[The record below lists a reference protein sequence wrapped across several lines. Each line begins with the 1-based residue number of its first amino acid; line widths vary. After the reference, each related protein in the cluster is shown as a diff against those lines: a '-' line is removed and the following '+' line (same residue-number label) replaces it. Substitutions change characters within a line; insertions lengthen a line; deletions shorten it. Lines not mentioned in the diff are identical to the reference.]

1 MNQRATNYHLGIDLG
16 SVSIKVVLLDDAHC
30 VQFSRW
36 TRVAGAPLETLAG
49 ILGHL
54 KSEYAGAAITS
65 IGVTG
70 SGRPLIVD
78 ALAARTVNELSAHAA
93 AAAALLPEI
102 RTVIEIGGQDSKL
115 VLLEENDRSES
126 MHGSPSSQWRSI
138 RDFRMNELC
147 AAGTGAFLDQ
157 QANRLGLT
165 IEQFA
170 RLAAEAASPVPIAGR
185 CAVFAKTD
193 MTHHQQ
199 EGRSLPDIVAGL
211 NEALAR
217 SYLAN
222 LVRGQELPRPISFQ
236 GGVAANKGL
245 AAAFRHILG
254 VGEREF
260 IVPQHH
266 LTMGAIGAA
275 LIAAENVSS
284 KGSSQTLE
292 ELIEAF
298 DRHRNEHRARLD
310 NGMPAQP
317 KLAPPKHRPTEP
329 QWDRCR
335 LDGTYLGIDV
345 GSVSVKLTA
354 LGAEGIRYSDYRLSD
369 GRPIDVLRSM
379 IADMSQRTPELSF
392 KGAGVTGSGRH
403 FVGKLLGADIIQNE
417 ITAQA
422 LATSILHPDTD
433 TIIEIGGQDAKFI
446 RIEGGRSSH
455 FSMNRVCAAGTG
467 AFLHEQA
474 KRLNVEMDREF
485 SEEAFASDNPA
496 ALGARCTVFME
507 SDLVS
512 HQQQGYAK
520 RDLIAGLA
528 ISVVVNY
535 LEKVVAGHPIGHRIL
550 FLGGVAENRSV
561 VAALEA
567 KLGRAVATSKVGKL
581 SGAIGAA
588 LAAYQAR
595 RNGVYTKSEFT
606 LAKENLAYEKFTCED
621 CANMCR
627 ITKTVGDR
635 PHTFGGRCGKWD
647 QAFRRPQSDKHS
659 FLKRRQQLLEGTP
672 RTSRQRRGKRIG
684 IPRAL
689 LAYDMLPAWRTFF
702 EELGCEVVLSPPTDD
717 ALLTEGIKRL
727 VVETCLPVK
736 AFCAHLHH
744 LESLEGVDY
753 LFVPSYVITGS
764 DVHNRETAHCP
775 YILSAVQFARPIVST
790 PILNPV
796 INWDWHPR
804 DEERGMVKIAGQLG
818 FSNREARRAWRQAQA
833 AQRTFRHELRDMG
846 QEVLAKLKDG
856 RLNRAFVLLG
866 KDYNIQ
872 DPKLNSHAARIL
884 ESRGETVLTQDMLTD
899 DEGHYSRVYR
909 SMVWSHGK
917 EILSAAQIIAAT
929 PGLCSVLVTSFGC
942 GPDSFTI
949 PFARDIMGEK
959 PMLLLEVDEHSSSI
973 GMETRIE
980 AFLDALPQAPVTS
993 NRPGRQAFK
1002 VPCGIRRVFLPNFS
1016 DHGYA
1021 FAATMR
1027 CLGLEPVLTELPDD
1041 DSARLGT
1048 AHASSG
1054 ECHPYVLM
1062 LGDYL
1067 KVATSDRDLSDAC
1080 YFMPESSICRV
1091 GQFGTQMRHV
1101 AEEKGARLPVFTRVE
1116 DFTSSIGGTP
1126 RATYVKALLTFWE
1139 MMRGMDFL
1147 MQKYLETRAYETQPG
1162 AADRAHRVGR
1172 KELLDHILADRPL
1185 EGLGRAIDHLESVP
1199 IDRNQKRVRI
1209 GITGDYYTRV
1219 CDYANN
1225 EIFRQIEQLGGVVWL
1240 PPTLT
1245 EFVKYDTHQK
1255 PIQAFHH
1262 RKAADLLQAL
1272 AIKSVV
1278 NRRERKVRGLFGNGL
1293 GYEVPLEYE
1302 RGMDLIRNYMDSKL
1316 PTGLTG
1322 SVAAILEQIHA
1333 GADGVLNLITFH
1345 CAYGLIIGSVMKL
1358 IDEDFPGVPKL
1369 TLIFEGLKP
1378 THNRLRL
1385 EAFMEQVHESVRR
1398 RTEERP

>member
-1 MNQRATNYHLGIDLG
+1 MTYHLGIDLG
-16 SVSIKVVLLDDAHC
+16 SVSLKVVLLDDALR
-30 VQFSRW
+30 VRFSRW
-36 TRVAGAPLETLAG
+36 IRVAGKPFDTLAD

-54 KSEYAGAAITS
+54 KSEYAGITISS
-65 IGVTG
+65 IGITG
-70 SGRPLIVD
+70 SGRPLIVN
-78 ALAARTVNELSAHAA
+78 ALAGRTVNELSAHAA
-93 AAAALLPEI
+93 AAATLLPEI
-102 RTVIEIGGQDSKL
+102 RTIIEIGGQDSKL
-115 VLLEENDRSES
+115 VVLEESGSSGGANK
-126 MHGSPSSQWRSI
+126 SPSFHRRRSI

-157 QANRLGLT
+157 QASRLGLT
-165 IEQFA
+165 IEEFA
-170 RLAAEAASPVPIAGR
+170 RLAAEATSPVPIAGR

-199 EGRSLPDIVAGL
+199 EGQSLPDIVAGL
-211 NEALAR
+211 NEALVR

-236 GGVAANKGL
+236 GGVAANEGL
-245 AAAFRHILG
+245 AAAFRRILG
-254 VGEREF
+254 VDEKEF
-260 IVPQHH
+260 VVPQHH
-266 LTMGAIGAA
+266 RMMGAIGTA
-275 LIAAENVSS
+275 LIAAEGESS
-284 KGSSQTLE
+284 KGGSQTLE
-292 ELIEAF
+292 ELIETF
-298 DRHRNEHRARLD
+298 DHYHSEHRAIMD
-310 NGMPAQP
+310 EGMPSQP
-317 KLAPPKHRPTEP
+317 KLVPPKLRPTEP
-329 QWDRCR
+329 RWDRCR

-345 GSVSVKLTA
+345 GSVSVKLAA
-354 LGAEGIRYSDYRLSD
+354 LGSEGIRYSDYRLSD
-369 GRPIDVLRSM
+369 GRPIDTLRSM
-379 IADMSQRTPELSF
+379 IADMAQRTAETSF
-392 KGAGVTGSGRH
+392 KGMGVTGSGRH
-403 FVGKLLGADIIQNE
+403 FVGKLLGADVIHNE
-417 ITAQA
+417 ITAQT
-422 LATSILHPDTD
+422 LATNILHPDTD
-433 TIIEIGGQDAKFI
+433 TVIEIGGQDAKFI
-446 RIEGGRSSH
+446 RIERGHSSH
-455 FSMNRVCAAGTG
+455 FAMNRVCAAGTG

-474 KRLNVEMDREF
+474 KRLNVDLDHEF
-485 SEEAFASDNPA
+485 SEQALASENPA

-528 ISVVVNY
+528 TSVVVNY
-535 LEKVVAGHPIGHRIL
+535 LEKVVAGHPIGQRIL

-567 KLGRAVATSKVGKL
+567 KLGRAVATSTVGKL

-588 LAAYQAR
+588 LAAYEAR
-595 RNGVYTKSEFT
+595 RKGIYTKSGFE
-606 LAKENLAYEKFTCED
+606 LAEKKLAYEKFTCED
-621 CANMCR
+621 CANRCR
-627 ITKTVGDR
+627 ITKTMGDR

-659 FLKRRQQLLEGTP
+659 LLKKRQQLLEANQCTGL
-672 RTSRQRRGKRIG
+672 QRRGTKVG

-702 EELGCEVVLSPPTDD
+702 EELGCEVVLSPSTDD

-736 AFCAHLHH
+736 AFCAHLHYI
-744 LESLEGVDY
+744 ESQEDVDY

-764 DVHNRETAHCP
+764 DVHNRETVHCP
-775 YILSAVQFARPIVST
+775 YILSAVQFARPIVKT

-804 DEERGMVKIAGQLG
+804 DEERGMVKIAARLG

-833 AQRTFRHELRDMG
+833 AQRTFRHELRNMG
-846 QEVLAKLKDG
+846 QEVLARLKDG

-866 KDYNIQ
+866 KDYNIH

-899 DEGHYSRVYR
+899 DGGRYPSAYR

-917 EILSAAQIIAAT
+917 EMLSAAQIIAST
-929 PGLCSVLVTSFGC
+929 PALYPILVTSFGC

-959 PMLLLEVDEHSSSI
+959 PLLTLEVDEHSSSI

-980 AFLDALPQAPVTS
+980 AFLDALPEVPATP
-993 NRPGRQAFK
+993 NRPCRQAFK
-1002 VPCGIRRVFLPNFS
+1002 APRGIRRVFLPNFS

-1048 AHASSG
+1048 SHASSG

-1067 KVATSDRDLSDAC
+1067 KLATSDRDLSDAC
-1080 YFMPESSICRV
+1080 YFMPESSTCRV

-1101 AEEKGARLPVFTRVE
+1101 AEKKGARLPIFTRVE

-1126 RATYVKALLTFWE
+1126 RTTYVKALLTYWE

-1147 MQKYLETRAYETQPG
+1147 MQKHLETRAYETQPG
-1162 AADRAHRVGR
+1162 AADQAHKVGR
-1172 KELLDHILADRPL
+1172 EELLHHILADRPH
-1185 EGLGRAIDHLESVP
+1185 EGLCRAIAHLESVP
-1199 IDRNQKRVRI
+1199 TDRDQRRVRI

-1225 EIFRQIEQLGGVVWL
+1225 ETFRQIERAGGVVWL
-1240 PPTLT
+1240 PPTLS

-1262 RKAADLLQAL
+1262 RKAANLLQAL

-1278 NRRERKVRGLFGNGL
+1278 NSRERRVRDLFGNGL
-1293 GYEVPLEYE
+1293 GYQVPLEYE
-1302 RGMDLIRNYMDSKL
+1302 RGMNLIRNYMDSKL

-1333 GADGVLNLITFH
+1333 GADGVLSLITFH
-1345 CAYGLIIGSVMKL
+1345 CTYGLIIGSVMKL

-1385 EAFMEQVHESVRR
+1385 EAFMERVHQSVRR
-1398 RTEERP
+1398 QMEE